1 MVMGYVMIS
10 IIDIIE
16 TPFDGP
22 KLFWFEQLEW
32 SIIYIIRIAPKIH
45 QWHLAVY
52 GGNPSELNANLLVQ
66 LPVWFS
72 SSILSPDQIRVKVN
86 SSNPSLCHMM

>member
-1 MVMGYVMIS
+1 MGYVMIS

-16 TPFDGP
+16 TPFDGSE
-22 KLFWFEQLEW
+22 LFWFEQLEW
-32 SIIYIIRIAPKIH
+32 SIISIILIASKIH

-66 LPVWFS
+66 LPMWLS

-86 SSNPSLCHMM
+86 SSNPSLYHMM

>member
-16 TPFDGP
+16 TPFDGSE
-22 KLFWFEQLEW
+22 LFWFEKLEW
-32 SIIYIIRIAPKIH
+32 LIIKIILITPKIH

-52 GGNPSELNANLLVQ
+52 DGNPSELNANLLVQ
-66 LPVWFS
+66 LPVWLS
-72 SSILSPDQIRVKVN
+72 SSILSLD
-86 SSNPSLCHMM
+86 